1 MLVLLPP
8 SEGKA
13 TRARGRPLDLA
24 ALTLPEL
31 TGPREQVLDALSAA
45 SAREDALDVL
55 GVGPGVAR
63 EVARNTRLQTAPTLP
78 AGHLYTGV
86 LYDALDLPALDTASR
101 RRATRRLLVS
111 SALFGA
117 LRLTD
122 RVPPYRLT
130 MSVTLP
136 GTGPLARFWRSHL
149 APVLPA
155 LVGRGLVVDCRSSGY
170 AASWPVPAEL
180 ADRWLVVRVPGATHQ
195 AKHTRGLVA
204 RALVSEPADPRRPE
218 GLAARLRAAG
228 FEAALARPRPRGPWE
243 LSVPPW

>member
-13 TRARGRPLDLA
+13 TRARGRSLDLA

-31 TGPREQVLDALSAA
+31 TGPRERVLAELSAV
-45 SAREDALDVL
+45 SARDDAPDVL
-55 GVGPGVAR
+55 GVGAGVAA
-63 EVARNTRLQTAPTLP
+63 EVARNTRLRSAPTLP
-78 AGHLYTGV
+78 AGQLYTGV
-86 LYDALDLPALDTASR
+86 LYDALDLPTLDAASR
-101 RRATRRLLVS
+101 RRASRRVLVS

-122 RVPPYRLT
+122 RVPPYRLA
-130 MSVTLP
+130 MGVTLP
-136 GTGPLARFWRSHL
+136 GTGPLARFWRPHL

-180 ADRWLVVRVPGATHQ
+180 ADRWLVVRVPGATHR

-204 RALVSEPADPRRPE
+204 RALVSEPADPQQPTR
-218 GLAARLRAAG
+218 LADRLR
-228 FEAALARPRPRGPWE
+228 
-243 LSVPPW
+243 